1 MICDN
6 YGHEIGKWVK
16 MTKEADTYDKDPTIA
31 KRQPIDSEES
41 SLLDINDDI
50 VEFEYVEGGHAI
62 FPF

>member
-1 MICDN
+1 
-6 YGHEIGKWVK
+6 